1 MERLLASLDGE
12 TVSLGMSQAV
22 LTGIVTEVVDGAS
35 IFVRETGATQP
46 TLVMTRKIQYVRI
59 TP

>member
-22 LTGIVTEVVDGAS
+22 LTGIVTEVVDGAV
-35 IFVRETGATQP
+35 FVRETGATQP
-46 TLVMTRKIQYVRI
+46 TLVITRKIQYVRI